1 VTRVWNFLRKN
12 FKNSNSYEVEGEI
25 AVVLIVPASH
35 DYENCWLL
43 LIALLNAIG
52 TGLNLDELPH
62 GLEVLDGLDMNPPIV
77 LVCGEQ
83 LRLEVHET
91 ELSVAVLIYY
101 HLKVIKRSL
110 TRVLKSS
117 ARLRKT
123 SSLPR

>member
-1 VTRVWNFLRKN
+1 
-12 FKNSNSYEVEGEI
+12 
-25 AVVLIVPASH
+25 
-35 DYENCWLL
+35 
-43 LIALLNAIG
+43 
-52 TGLNLDELPH
+52 
-62 GLEVLDGLDMNPPIV
+62 MNPPIV
-77 LVCGEQ
+77 LVRGEQ

-117 ARLRKT
+117 ARLRNT